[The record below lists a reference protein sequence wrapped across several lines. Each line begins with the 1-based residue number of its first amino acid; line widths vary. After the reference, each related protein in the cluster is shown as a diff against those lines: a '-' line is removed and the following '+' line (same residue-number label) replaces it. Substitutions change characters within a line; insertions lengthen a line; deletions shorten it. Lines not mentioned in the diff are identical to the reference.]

1 MLRQDFNGYKE
12 FADKIMNTSGEE
24 NLKVCVERVQM
35 WADKFMD
42 IINPLPEGD
51 VAIVITA
58 LETIARTLRKIVWKR
73 IFLLICWK

>member
-42 IINPLPEGD
+42 IINPLPEGGCSNCNYS
-51 VAIVITA
+51 IGNYCKNTSQ
-58 LETIARTLRKIVWKR
+58 K
-73 IFLLICWK
+73 